1 MIIRLD
7 PMTPKRARW
16 EPRSLNSLGQSIPSS
31 IELPEVAFYYPNPV
45 WRHGD
50 WIKNLI
56 LFFDGVALLVPDY
69 MAEKPERVDPAIVVG
84 LRQKGLLHI
93 ITPETAVDQ
102 SAAEKLAGVMS
113 DMITS
118 GLFDALGNASAVFHE
133 LSYSRLGGYG
143 DEGLANMIL
152 EELKIRGLAR
162 DSEDGVS
169 IPMHPAVRSLILVL
183 LAQILRP
190 KGRELGLDLSPATD
204 RPDVVQ
210 ALKELLA
217 LPNQPSSGD
226 VVASDLLTVGVDL
239 SAVPIDEI
247 LDYRQQNLAAYGAY
261 RRSLRRFL
269 RDFASMDDDA
279 RLEAM
284 DDRQAEIEDL
294 ASDVRRASRQAWRRP
309 ASLALGLAG
318 AAWAF
323 AGDPLSAALAGAGAL
338 VGFEPNGDRDIS
350 AYSYLFSAPGHERWL

>member
-1 MIIRLD
+1 MASRGLDQEPHPFLRRRSFVGTRLHGG
-7 PMTPKRARW
+7 KARTGG
-16 EPRSLNSLGQSIPSS
+16 SGNSRRPS
-31 IELPEVAFYYPNPV
+31 
-45 WRHGD
+45 
-50 WIKNLI
+50 
-56 LFFDGVALLVPDY
+56 
-69 MAEKPERVDPAIVVG
+69 AE
-84 LRQKGLLHI
+84 GLLHI

-102 SAAEKLAGVMS
+102 AAAEKLAGVMS

-118 GLFDALGNASAVFHE
+118 GLFDALSNTSVVFHE

-143 DEGLANMIL
+143 DEGLANMII

-210 ALKELLA
+210 ALKELLS

-239 SAVPIDEI
+239 RAVPIDEI
-247 LDYRQQNLAAYGAY
+247 VEYRQQNLAAYRAY
-261 RRSLRRFL
+261 RQSLRRFL
-269 RDFASMDDDA
+269 RDLSGMDDDA

-284 DDRQAEIEDL
+284 DARQAEIEDL
-294 ASDVRRASRQAWRRP
+294 ASDVRRTSRQAWRRP

-323 AGDPLSAALAGAGAL
+323 AGDPLSAALAGAGAV
-338 VGFEPNGDRDIS
+338 VGFGPNGHRNIS
-350 AYSYLFSAPGHERWL
+350 AYSYLFSAPGHERWF